1 MTFIPNVPDAPAP
14 AADGKTYCAVHTTV
28 ETGLKCNKCG
38 RYMCVKC
45 AVKTPVGYRCKQCVN
60 QQQQGFYTAKP
71 TDYVIAT
78 VVAFII
84 GLPAGYLLP
93 RLGLFIIIIGTIPV
107 GGFIGEI
114 VHRAVGRRRGQYTWV
129 FAALGIVLAA
139 AVAFYF
145 SPTVQAILE
154 LNAVSARTGRGGVP
168 IEFFAQELLM
178 PLIYVVMC
186 AGAAIARLRLG
197 K

>member
-1 MTFIPNVPDAPAP
+1 MTFSPNPT
-14 AADGKTYCAVHTTV
+14 AATVDDKTYCAVHPSV

-71 TDYVIAT
+71 TDYVIALI
-78 VVAFII
+78 VAFIV
-84 GLPAGYLLP
+84 GLPVGYLLP
-93 RLGLFIIIIGTIPV
+93 QFGLFIIIIGAIPI

-129 FAALGIVLAA
+129 FAAIGIALAA

-145 SPTVQAILE
+145 SSTFQRFLEVNAIAARSGREGMPTEFILQA
-154 LNAVSARTGRGGVP
+154 
-168 IEFFAQELLM
+168 LLM
-178 PLIYVVMC
+178 PIIYVVMC

>member
-1 MTFIPNVPDAPAP
+1 MTFSPTTSTLD
-14 AADGKTYCAVHTTV
+14 DKTYCAVHPTV

-60 QQQQGFYTAKP
+60 QQQQGFYTA
-71 TDYVIAT
+71 TQADGVIA
-78 VVAFII
+78 VIVSFII
-84 GLPAGYLLP
+84 GLPIGYILP
-93 RLGLFIIIIGTIPV
+93 RLGLFIIIIGAIPI

-114 VHRAVGRRRGQYTWV
+114 VHRAVGRRRGQYTWL
-129 FAALGIVLAA
+129 FAVIGVVLAT

-145 SPTVQAILE
+145 SPAFQAFLMATQA
-154 LNAVSARTGRGGVP
+154 NVRGRGEDIPTDFIVTALIEP
-168 IEFFAQELLM
+168 IL
-178 PLIYVVMC
+178 YVVLC
-186 AGAAIARLRLG
+186 AGALIARLRLG